1 MKDIFDGINYWIYWY
16 EYRIWG
22 GSWNI
27 FLHLAIMGLMF
38 YFLAFGIMFTQY
50 DIILH
55 LRAGAP
61 IRFAP
66 LISLGLTLCLAIYLL
81 WKRRYKVI
89 LSQHDKFHRPKYK
102 IWTISIV
109 VITVI
114 FAVGPCPY
122 LALTAE

>member
-38 YFLAFGIMFTQY
+38 YFWAFGIVFIRYNM
-50 DIILH
+50 ILH
-55 LRAGAP
+55 SLTNAP
-61 IRFAP
+61 FDTYTIG
-66 LISLGLTLCLAIYLL
+66 SLALTLCLAIYLL

-89 LSQHDKFHRPKYK
+89 LSQHDKFRRSKYK

-114 FAVGPCPY
+114 FAVGPWPY